1 MKGKYLSQEPLIILT
16 DKPTPIVLAVSEIA
30 YLTSINN
37 SKISLTLEGDCL
49 ILATVNL
56 GEFVGTGEGSITVS
70 LIQNGTAVA
79 SDVFKDEFLSPV
91 LHTLHISTLL
101 SLTTQ
106 DTIELQILQTLG
118 TDLTITY
125 AELIVAL
132 LP

>member
-1 MKGKYLSQEPLIILT
+1 MKGKYLAKEPLIIPT
-16 DKPTPIVLAVSEIA
+16 DNATSVVLAVSEIA
-30 YLTSINN
+30 YLTSIND
-37 SKISLTLEGDCL
+37 SKISLTLGGDCL

-70 LIQNGTAVA
+70 LVKNGTAVL
-79 SDVFKDEFLSPV
+79 SDGFKDEFLSPV
-91 LHTLHISTLL
+91 IHTLQISTIL
-101 SLTTQ
+101 SLTPQ

>member
-1 MKGKYLSQEPLIILT
+1 MKGKYTTKESLIIPT
-16 DKPTPIVLAVSEIA
+16 DKQTSIVLATPEIA
-30 YLTSINN
+30 YLTSVDG
-37 SKISLTLEGDCL
+37 SKISLTLDGDCL

-79 SDVFKDEFLSPV
+79 SDVFRDEFLSPV